1 MKIRSRK
8 LSAVLVVLAALVAS
22 VGPAIWSGAPAGAAA
37 ATSDPTAAAGYATRW
52 LSAQVTSG
60 GYVPDH
66 GGDPDPSDTVLTA
79 LSLAASG
86 HDQATFQSIM
96 GWLAG
101 HVDVVTGTGTDVDPG
116 STGYLMLAVAA
127 AHDDATNFGGVNLV
141 TRLGSTLGLFEPGL
155 YGSYASVGD
164 PTYSGVFE
172 QSLALLGLK
181 AVGAPESGAAIDWLV
196 AQQCG
201 GSDEF
206 NGAWMS
212 YRAPATPPA
221 TGLSPC
227 TAFDSTFFTGIDT
240 NSTSLAFEALEAV
253 GQAPTYDAL
262 AWLSRTQNSDGSF
275 GFYVGND
282 GDPNSTA
289 LVVQAIVAG
298 GEAPGSGRWT
308 KGSDSPL
315 TALVSYQLGCDA
327 AAPDQG
333 ALTFPGTGGAPNLLG
348 TEQGAWGLAQAAF
361 PLGSVDF
368 TPSPVPCQ
376 PTTTTTSS
384 PTATTASTSTTSTE
398 AVEAAAATPVEATPA
413 LAG

>member
-1 MKIRSRK
+1 MKMRSRTFT
-8 LSAVLVVLAALVAS
+8 AVLVALAALMVS
-22 VGPAIWSGAPAGAAA
+22 VGPTVWSGAPAGAAA
-37 ATSDPTAAAGYATRW
+37 ATSDPTTAAGYATHW
-52 LSAQVTSG
+52 LSDQVTAG
-60 GYVPDH
+60 GFVPDH
-66 GGDPDPSDTVLTA
+66 QGDPDPSDTVITA
-79 LSLAASG
+79 LSLAAAG
-86 HDQATFQSIM
+86 HDQATFHLIM
-96 GWLAG
+96 TWLAG
-101 HVDVVTGTGTDVDPG
+101 HVDDVTGTGTNVDPG
-116 STGYLMLAVAA
+116 STGYLLLAVAA
-127 AHDDATNFGGVNLV
+127 AHDDATDFGGVNLV
-141 TRLGSTLGLFEPGL
+141 TRLGATLGLFEPGL

-181 AVGAPESGAAIDWLV
+181 AVGATESSAAIDWLV

-298 GEAPGSGRWT
+298 GENPGSGQWLQ
-308 KGSDSPL
+308 GSDSPL
-315 TALVSYQLGCDA
+315 TRWC
-327 AAPDQG
+327 
-333 ALTFPGTGGAPNLLG
+333 
-348 TEQGAWGLAQAAF
+348 
-361 PLGSVDF
+361 
-368 TPSPVPCQ
+368 
-376 PTTTTTSS
+376 PTSW
-384 PTATTASTSTTSTE
+384 
-398 AVEAAAATPVEATPA
+398 AATPPPPTRGPSPSRAPTVPPTCWPPSRARGGWPRPPSR
-413 LAG
+413 

>member
-1 MKIRSRK
+1 MATCPT
-8 LSAVLVVLAALVAS
+8 SA
-22 VGPAIWSGAPAGAAA
+22 
-37 ATSDPTAAAGYATRW
+37 
-52 LSAQVTSG
+52 
-60 GYVPDH
+60 
-66 GGDPDPSDTVLTA
+66 GDPDPSDTVLTA
-79 LSLAASG
+79 LSLAATG
-86 HDQATFQSIM
+86 HDQATFESVM

-101 HVDVVTGTGTDVDPG
+101 HVDAVTGTGTDVDPG
-116 STGYLMLAVAA
+116 STGYLLLAVAA
-127 AHDDATNFGGVNLV
+127 AHDDATDFGGVDLV
-141 TRLGSTLGLFEPGL
+141 ARLGSTLGLFEPGL

-181 AVGAPESGAAIDWLV
+181 AVGATESTDAIDWLA

-227 TAFDSTFFTGIDT
+227 TAFNSSDFTGIDT
-240 NSTSLAFEALEAV
+240 NSTSLGLEALEAV
-253 GQAPTYDAL
+253 GRAPTYDAL
-262 AWLSRTQNSDGSF
+262 AWLARTQNADGSF

-289 LVVQAIVAG
+289 LGVQAIVAG
-298 GEAPGSGRWT
+298 GEAPGSGRWL
-308 KGSDSPL
+308 KGSSSPL
-315 TALVSYQLGCDA
+315 TVLASYQLGCDA
-327 AAPDQG
+327 AVADRG

-361 PLGSVDF
+361 PLGAF
-368 TPSPVPCQ
+368 TFSPSPEPC
-376 PTTTTTSS
+376 PASATTTTA
-384 PTATTASTSTTSTE
+384 PGVSTPSVSGPA
-398 AVEAAAATPVEATPA
+398 AVEAGAATPVDASPA
-413 LAG
+413 LTG